1 MAKSIAGT
9 IKNLSNASKKAAQH
23 NRSNSASVIPVVG
36 WIISLIL
43 EGAALAST
51 IITIVGGI
59 VNTISNWIKSI
70 SNNADSAAE
79 NINKLSNDI
88 YKLNESAN
96 ALNEVGRKFDELDDK
111 IIKTK
116 EDLAEMSSLLKS
128 AGDNLSEENDKDDK
142 GKEIENSSDKYDYS
156 QLQTDTER
164 RKFIE
169 IKEQEYQNEANKLRQ
184 KQLDDAKKLSEEERK
199 VLLDDNTTNSKYLE
213 TQSAI
218 RVIANNEIYETIDAL
233 QEKGIYDEQ
242 ELQNAKDVA
251 TAIMS
256 EVKAMEAYGYA
267 LDPQKI
273 EKLVTSINNLDATH
287 IFMDESQTITDRIKA
302 YEELEIALQ
311 GDVAALKALHEAY
324 ADWEDLSNL
333 PDGVVKFMET
343 TKMSVDEVNN
353 LYSGYKKLNKA
364 GMEVT
369 RDEYRKALNKTL
381 SQLDGELGNLNQ
393 VIQNH
398 FSQFIRDGKN
408 FKKDWNTIISA
419 IGDSFATSALD
430 MGQQMESFGNTI
442 NKFYETATK

>member
-79 NINKLSNDI
+79 NINELSNEI

-111 IIKTK
+111 VIKTK

-128 AGDNLSEENDKDDK
+128 AGDNLSEENDKDKK

-156 QLQTDTER
+156 QLKSDTER

-169 IKEQEYQNEANKLRQ
+169 IKEQEYRDEANKKRQ
-184 KQLDDAKKLSEEERK
+184 DQLDYAKNLSEGERK
-199 VLLDDNTTNSKYLE
+199 ALLDDSTTNSKYLE
-213 TQSAI
+213 TQSSI
-218 RVIANNEIYETIDAL
+218 RAIANNEIYETINAL
-233 QEKGIYDEQ
+233 REKGIYDEQ

-256 EVKAMEAYGYA
+256 EVKAMEAYEYA

-273 EKLVTSINNLDATH
+273 QHLVTSLNDLNATH

-311 GDVAALKALHEAY
+311 GDTTALQALHAAY
-324 ADWEDLSNL
+324 AD
-333 PDGVVKFMET
+333 
-343 TKMSVDEVNN
+343 
-353 LYSGYKKLNKA
+353 
-364 GMEVT
+364 
-369 RDEYRKALNKTL
+369 
-381 SQLDGELGNLNQ
+381 
-393 VIQNH
+393 
-398 FSQFIRDGKN
+398 
-408 FKKDWNTIISA
+408 
-419 IGDSFATSALD
+419 
-430 MGQQMESFGNTI
+430 
-442 NKFYETATK
+442 